1 MKSPYFIYGERKPSR
16 PEPAA
21 PAPRSRALV
30 SLPPL
35 PSIPGATMV
44 TPSHPDYAALNVLHN
59 KRNYLQPAS
68 APALRIMC
76 TSTAGGGGQCELGA
90 Q

>member
-1 MKSPYFIYGERKPSR
+1 MKSPYFIYGERRPSR

-21 PAPRSRALV
+21 PAPRTRALV

-44 TPSHPDYAALNVLHN
+44 TPSHPDYVALNVLHN

-68 APALRIMC
+68 RRRCGSCARRRKPWR
-76 TSTAGGGGQCELGA
+76 TV
-90 Q
+90 